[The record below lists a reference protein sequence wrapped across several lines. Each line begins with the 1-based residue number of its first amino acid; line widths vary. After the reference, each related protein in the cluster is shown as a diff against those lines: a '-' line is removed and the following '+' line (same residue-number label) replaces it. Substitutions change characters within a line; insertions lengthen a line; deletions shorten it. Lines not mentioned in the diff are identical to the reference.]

1 MSATKAAPQIN
12 RKQTRVE
19 VDGQIQKSIPTYL
32 QAAPWQRFEKMVGKH
47 TLIDSCALRWG
58 DVSLRDDPVTGNEPL
73 FFKFGSS
80 RAYQDYDQE
89 QGEHLVQPGAVRLN
103 KFFAKYRPSE
113 AKKPR
118 SLRESAFCFFASI
131 VVLMLEKLELCSK
144 YYLFL
149 FIFMVYI
156 VLLIMNIIIII
167 IIQKNRALK
176 NNRGRE
182 AMTRNTPAVHRL
194 PDRQL

>member
-1 MSATKAAPQIN
+1 M
-12 RKQTRVE
+12 
-19 VDGQIQKSIPTYL
+19 YL

-89 QGEHLVQPGAVRLN
+89 QGKHLVQPGAVRLN
-103 KFFAKYRPSE
+103 KFFAKYWRSE

-118 SLRESAFCFFASI
+118 SLRESVFCVFCIHSSADLRKHWSFAQNI
-131 VVLMLEKLELCSK
+131 IYL
-144 YYLFL
+144 YLFL
-149 FIFMVYI
+149 WF
-156 VLLIMNIIIII
+156 LLFC
-167 IIQKNRALK
+167 
-176 NNRGRE
+176 
-182 AMTRNTPAVHRL
+182 
-194 PDRQL
+194 

>member
-19 VDGQIQKSIPTYL
+19 VDGQIQNSIPMYL
-32 QAAPWQRFEKMVGKH
+32 QAAPWQRFEKMFGKH

-103 KFFAKYRPSE
+103 KFFAKYSPSE

-118 SLRESAFCFFASI
+118 SLQESAFCFLASI
-131 VVLMLEKLELCSK
+131 VVLTLEKLELCSK
-144 YYLFL
+144 YSLFL
-149 FIFMVYI
+149 FIFMVF
-156 VLLIMNIIIII
+156 VFLIMNIIIII
-167 IIQKNRALK
+167 LIQKNRALK

-194 PDRQL
+194 PDGQL

>member
-1 MSATKAAPQIN
+1 MSATKVAPQIN

-19 VDGQIQKSIPTYL
+19 VDGQIQKSIPMYL

-103 KFFAKYRPSE
+103 KFFAKYRLSE

-131 VVLMLEKLELCSK
+131 SADVRKTGALLKILSIFIYFYGLYCFVNNEYYNNNNNSEKQGSEK
-144 YYLFL
+144 
-149 FIFMVYI
+149 
-156 VLLIMNIIIII
+156 
-167 IIQKNRALK
+167 
-176 NNRGRE
+176 
-182 AMTRNTPAVHRL
+182 
-194 PDRQL
+194 